1 MSDLTIIPTSAAKP
15 NEGTEGFT
23 SKDLACSEDTKYNL
37 AYILGILQPELYG
50 PKTMK
55 EVLFLR
61 EMNANEVK
69 DRIELAQRLKSYNI
83 EIPNFDSFIKVLQ
96 RIIYDE
102 KGKSR
107 ELKLKLV
114 VWKPYCPKDVNELWS
129 LCCMNE
135 NKIKSRIEFAAE
147 SEKKDHKKITFSQ
160 FRDTYLRPWEKI
172 KKKLREKKRS
182 LLMRNWYIFGVDEEK
197 LDDVDTNEV
206 SRIGEIRR
214 VLRQYGI
221 KLRDSDFEKFWKIVS
236 AEDLKV
242 KLELLKWKSYA
253 PTTLKGA
260 ILLDKIDIDEIKSRI
275 YVATKLEQYGIE
287 IWNDTSSKYEFAT
300 MTIKF
305 TEDLDNKLKLFI
317 WKSYAPMWM
326 NHVEMLDETDIDE
339 VKRRIDL
346 ATKWEEYGI
355 KIYFENLCNLS
366 EI

>member
-1 MSDLTIIPTSAAKP
+1 
-15 NEGTEGFT
+15 
-23 SKDLACSEDTKYNL
+23 
-37 AYILGILQPELYG
+37 
-50 PKTMK
+50 
-55 EVLFLR
+55 
-61 EMNANEVK
+61 
-69 DRIELAQRLKSYNI
+69 
-83 EIPNFDSFIKVLQ
+83 
-96 RIIYDE
+96 
-102 KGKSR
+102 
-107 ELKLKLV
+107 
-114 VWKPYCPKDVNELWS
+114 
-129 LCCMNE
+129 MNE

-182 LLMRNWYIFGVDEEK
+182 LLMRNWYIFGVNEEK

-206 SRIGEIRR
+206 SRIEEIRR

-221 KLRDSDFEKFWKIVS
+221 KLRDPDFEEFWKIVS

-305 TEDLDNKLKLFI
+305 TEDLENKLKLFM

-326 NHVEMLDETDIDE
+326 NYVETLDKTDIDE

-346 ATKWEEYGI
+346 ATKWEGYGI
-355 KIYFENLCNLS
+355 KLCFGDLCNLS